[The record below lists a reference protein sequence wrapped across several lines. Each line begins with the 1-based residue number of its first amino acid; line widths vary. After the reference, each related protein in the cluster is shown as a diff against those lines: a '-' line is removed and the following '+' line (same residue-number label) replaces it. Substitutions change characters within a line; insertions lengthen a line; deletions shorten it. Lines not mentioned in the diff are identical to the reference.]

1 MVSLT
6 KLLPHKRDKKGTTA
20 SEPPHDAPGGA
31 GETVLAS
38 VTTDDNGR
46 TVGLE
51 DPNDPALVDDPAIF
65 ASDIPVVAV
74 PPPQGEVSKD
84 LVDSKGK
91 PYIDPRVYGG
101 TSIDQTGPGL
111 GEPLNVIGVFLL
123 VNSSPS
129 PISVLSQLTWK
140 CSSSALQ
147 SPRSRRRTS

>member
-1 MVSLT
+1 MVSFA
-6 KLLPHKRDKKGTTA
+6 KLLKRDKTGA
-20 SEPPHDAPGGA
+20 AGADAAP
-31 GETVLAS
+31 AS
-38 VTTDDNGR
+38 VTTDANGR

-51 DPNDPALVDDPAIF
+51 DPNDPALIDDPAIF

-111 GEPLNVIGVFLL
+111 GEPLNVIGAYKLPLILL
-123 VNSSPS
+123 IIPS
-129 PISVLSQLTWK
+129 Y
-140 CSSSALQ
+140 
-147 SPRSRRRTS
+147 

>member
-6 KLLPHKRDKKGTTA
+6 KLLPHKREKKGITA
-20 SEPPHDAPGGA
+20 SEPPHDAPGEA
-31 GETVLAS
+31 GGTVLAS

-51 DPNDPALVDDPAIF
+51 DPNNPALVDDPAIF

-74 PPPQGEVSKD
+74 PPPEGEVSKD

-111 GEPLNVIGVFLL
+111 GEPLNVIGALLL
-123 VNSSPS
+123 V
-129 PISVLSQLTWK
+129 
-140 CSSSALQ
+140 
-147 SPRSRRRTS
+147 